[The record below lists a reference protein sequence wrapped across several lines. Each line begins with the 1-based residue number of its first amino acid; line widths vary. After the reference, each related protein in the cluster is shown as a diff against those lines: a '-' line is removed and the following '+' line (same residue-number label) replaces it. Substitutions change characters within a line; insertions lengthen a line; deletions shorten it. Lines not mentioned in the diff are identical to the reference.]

1 MNEENFEE
9 MLNSYDPSSAETL
22 RRGDKVKARIISIT
36 SDTIFVDIGSK
47 IDGAVAKSEFLDK
60 DGELTCK
67 TGDMVDL
74 YVTSSGESEIILS
87 KAVSS
92 GGSEMIREAYNS
104 RIPIEGKVASECKG
118 GFNVEIM
125 KKRAFC
131 PISQIDVRHVEN
143 AAEYVGQ
150 TLTFIITRFEEGGR
164 NIVVSRRELLNKEL
178 ESSKKEFVSNLKPGN
193 IYKGRI
199 QKIIPVGAIV
209 ELFPGL
215 TGMVHI
221 SELSWSRTEKP
232 EDVVR
237 VGDTVDVALLKTET
251 TAEGQL
257 RISLSIKKIAEDP
270 MLSAANRFKAGD
282 IVTAK
287 IMRLTQ
293 FGAFAELEPGVEG
306 LIHISE
312 MSHTK
317 RVHKPS
323 DIVNPGDSVQ
333 VSVKSVDPETK
344 KISLSMKAAEGDP
357 WALAAEN
364 FKPGSTVEGTVEKK
378 EAFGLFIKLAPG
390 VTGLL
395 PKSIINESPD
405 SAKVL
410 GMKPGEKIVITVGEL
425 NIKDRKVSLRL
436 PGTETPTDDWKS
448 HAKAQQTDNQSMG
461 SLGEKLAELMKNKK

>member
-22 RRGDKVKARIISIT
+22 KRGDRVKARIISIT
-36 SDTIFVDIGSK
+36 SDTVFVDIGSK
-47 IDGAVAKSEFLDK
+47 MDGAVAKSEFIDK
-60 DGELTCK
+60 NGELTCK
-67 TGDMVDL
+67 TGDSVDL
-74 YVTSSGESEIILS
+74 YVTASGESEIILS
-87 KAVSS
+87 KAISS
-92 GGSEMIREAYNS
+92 GGSEMIREAYDS
-104 RIPIEGKVASECKG
+104 RIPVEGKVASECKG
-118 GFNVEIM
+118 GFNIEIM

-131 PISQIDVRHVEN
+131 PISQIDIRHVEN
-143 AAEYVGQ
+143 AAEFIGQ
-150 TLTFIITRFEEGGR
+150 TLTFVITKFEEGGR

-178 ESSKKEFVSNLKPGN
+178 ESSRKEFLSNLKPGSV
-193 IYKGRI
+193 YKGRV

-209 ELFPGL
+209 EIFPGL

-237 VGDTVDVALLKTET
+237 VGDNVDVALIKTEK
-251 TAEGQL
+251 TADNQL

-270 MLSAANRFKAGD
+270 MLSAANRFTAGD
-282 IVTAK
+282 IVSAK
-287 IMRLTQ
+287 ITRLTQ
-293 FGAFAELEPGVEG
+293 FGAFAEIEPGVEG
-306 LIHISE
+306 LIHVSE
-312 MSHTK
+312 MSYTK

-323 DIVNPGDSVQ
+323 DMVSSGDVVQ
-333 VSVKSVDPETK
+333 VSIKSVDPETK

-364 FKPGSTVEGTVEKK
+364 FKPGSAVEGTVEKK

-395 PKSIINESPD
+395 PKSIINESSD

-410 GMKPGEKIVITVGEL
+410 GMKPGDKIQVFVGEL
-425 NIKDRKVSLRL
+425 NIKDRKISLRL
-436 PGTETPTDDWKS
+436 TGSEDTKDDWKN
-448 HAKAQQTDNQSMG
+448 HAKSQQNENQSMG
-461 SLGEKLAELMKNKK
+461 SFGEKLAELMKNKK

>member
-9 MLNSYDPSSAETL
+9 MLNSYDPSTAENL
-22 RRGDKVKARIISIT
+22 KRGDRVKAKIVSIT
-36 SDTIFVDIGSK
+36 SDTVFVDIGSK
-47 IDGAVAKSEFLDK
+47 IDGAVARSEFIDK
-60 DGELTCK
+60 NGELTCK
-67 TGDMVDL
+67 TGDSVEL
-74 YVTSSGESEIILS
+74 YVTSTRESEIILS
-87 KAVSS
+87 KAVTS
-92 GGSEMIREAYNS
+92 GGGEMLREAYS
-104 RIPIEGKVASECKG
+104 SGIPVEGKVASECKG
-118 GFNVEIM
+118 GFNIEIM

-131 PISQIDVRHVEN
+131 PVSQIDIRHVEN
-143 AAEYVGQ
+143 PADYLGQ
-150 TLTFIITRFEEGGR
+150 TLTFLIIKFEEGGK

-178 ESSKKEFVSNLKPGN
+178 ESSRKEFVSGLKPGN
-193 IYKGRI
+193 VYKGRV

-209 ELFPGL
+209 EIFPGL
-215 TGMVHI
+215 TGMVHV

-237 VGDTVDVALLKTET
+237 VGDSVDVALLKTEK
-251 TAEGQL
+251 TADGML

-282 IVTAK
+282 IITAK
-287 IMRLTQ
+287 ITRLTQ
-293 FGAFAELEPGVEG
+293 FGAFAEIEPGVEG
-306 LIHISE
+306 LIHVSE
-312 MSHTK
+312 MSYTK

-323 DIVNPGDSVQ
+323 DMVSSGDSVQ
-333 VSVKSVDPETK
+333 VSVKSIDPETK

-364 FKPGSTVEGTVEKK
+364 FKPGSPVEGTVEKK

-410 GMKPGEKIVITVGEL
+410 AMKPGDRIEVSVGEL
-425 NIKDRKVSLRL
+425 NIKDRKISLRL
-436 PGTETPTDDWKS
+436 PGTEDTRDDWKS
-448 HAKAQQTDNQSMG
+448 HTKTQQTENQSMG